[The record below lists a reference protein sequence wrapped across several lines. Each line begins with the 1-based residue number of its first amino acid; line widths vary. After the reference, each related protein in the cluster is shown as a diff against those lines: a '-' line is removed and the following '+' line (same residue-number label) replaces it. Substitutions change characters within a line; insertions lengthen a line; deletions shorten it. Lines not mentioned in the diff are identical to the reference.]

1 MNQLLGTVDALF
13 RLGTGAMSEVVTET
27 IKLQHSLPFR
37 TGVSGSAI
45 WPHKRSKGVD
55 YARKRRFRGGR
66 FKW

>member
-13 RLGTGAMSEVVTET
+13 RLGGESISEVITET
-27 IKLQHSLPFR
+27 MKIERALPS
-37 TGVSGSAI
+37 GVSGGAI

-55 YARKRRFRGGR
+55 YGRKRRFRGGR